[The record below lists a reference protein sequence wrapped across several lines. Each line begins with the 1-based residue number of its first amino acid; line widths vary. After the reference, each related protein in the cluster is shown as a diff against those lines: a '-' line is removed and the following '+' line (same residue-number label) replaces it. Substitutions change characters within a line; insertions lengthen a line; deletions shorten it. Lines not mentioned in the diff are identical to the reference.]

1 MIGVYKSPTITTQ
14 EYQAW
19 IMKMRRQC
27 DVPSRL
33 RGGPTGA
40 TENTLK
46 KKLKKPEPCGLQT
59 APVAGRTTTH
69 HSDSICRPVSTT
81 ASHSLW
87 AQSEAWEKALEK
99 PP

>member
-1 MIGVYKSPTITTQ
+1 MT
-14 EYQAW
+14 YQAG
-19 IMKMRRQC
+19 
-27 DVPSRL
+27 S
-33 RGGPTGA
+33 GA
-40 TENTLK
+40 AQPEQQKIPLK